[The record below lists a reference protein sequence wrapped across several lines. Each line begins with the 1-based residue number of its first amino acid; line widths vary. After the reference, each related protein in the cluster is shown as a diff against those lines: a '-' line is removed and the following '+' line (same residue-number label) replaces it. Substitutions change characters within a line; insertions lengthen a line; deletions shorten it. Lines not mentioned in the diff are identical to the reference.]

1 MDASLSQNDTG
12 VFVPDEELEL
22 PPPGDWGSTSTKPES
37 MGAVVDPLLLPPF
50 VVDVAGAVELE
61 PELVSKP
68 VDSDERRGTQNPY
81 RQSAP
86 STQSA
91 QQTSNTKKHR
101 KAWRV
106 QRR

>member
-1 MDASLSQNDTG
+1 
-12 VFVPDEELEL
+12 
-22 PPPGDWGSTSTKPES
+22 
-37 MGAVVDPLLLPPF
+37 MGAVVEPLLLLPPF

-81 RQSAP
+81 KQSAP

-91 QQTSNTKKHR
+91 QQKK
-101 KAWRV
+101 K
-106 QRR
+106 